1 MTEAVLLAREK
12 LVIGLATGKLLE
24 SKFLK
29 ELILPI
35 EARKI
40 ELEHFLKSIQSHL
53 NEIQIVPIEDPFG
66 PAATDPTLEVIVV
79 SGEVE
84 KAVPMINDARKNNKI
99 SVLASHSHNDGQMVA
114 DEKEAEIK
122 AVTDTVSSSAGR
134 SRLLGTLLKAPYKSY
149 TQGIRLLKKI
159 DSNLKTEVFNFFLQK
174 SKSKCCSRPEKSQ
187 EIF

>member
-1 MTEAVLLAREK
+1 M
-12 LVIGLATGKLLE
+12 IGLATGKLLE

-35 EARKI
+35 EARKT

-99 SVLASHSHNDGQMVA
+99 PLLASHSHNDGQMVA

-122 AVTDTVSSSAGR
+122 AVTGTVS
-134 SRLLGTLLKAPYKSY
+134 
-149 TQGIRLLKKI
+149 
-159 DSNLKTEVFNFFLQK
+159 
-174 SKSKCCSRPEKSQ
+174 
-187 EIF
+187 

>member
-1 MTEAVLLAREK
+1 M
-12 LVIGLATGKLLE
+12 IGLATGKLLE

-35 EARKI
+35 EARKT

-99 SVLASHSHNDGQMVA
+99 PLLASHSHNDGQMVA
-114 DEKEAEIK
+114 DEKVAEIK

-134 SRLLGTLLKAPYKSY
+134 SRLLGTLLKAPYKTY
-149 TQGIRLLKKI
+149 TQGMKKLKTYF
-159 DSNLKTEVFNFFLQK
+159 NLKMRPFPNLNSG
-174 SKSKCCSRPEKSQ
+174 SKLY
-187 EIF
+187 